1 MVKLIVPCEKYLAS
15 YAEAY
20 DEYAS
25 AGIEDY
31 TFTDA
36 RSVDVLQKFDN
47 YRFERNLKPDRVG
60 ADYYWLVDE
69 ETSRFIGEVSI
80 RHRLNAALERIGGH
94 IGYGVRV
101 TEQGK
106 GMGTLMLKLALE
118 KAAQMGLKQVLITC
132 DEENAASARVMEK
145 NGCVLQDK
153 VHNTFSGRTV
163 LTRRY
168 VRTL

>member
-1 MVKLIVPCEKYLAS
+1 MLKLIIPCEKYLAS
-15 YAEAY
+15 YAEAC

-25 AGIEDY
+25 QGIEDY
-31 TFTDA
+31 AFTDP
-36 RSVDVLQKFDN
+36 RSVDVLQKFDD
-47 YRFERNLKPDRVG
+47 YRCERNLKPNRVG
-60 ADYYWLVDE
+60 ADFYWLVDE
-69 ETSRFIGEVSI
+69 ENSRFISEITI
-80 RHRLNAALERIGGH
+80 RNRLNEALERIGGH

-118 KAAQMGLKQVLITC
+118 RAAQMGLAQVLITC
-132 DEENAASARVMEK
+132 DEENVASARVMEK
-145 NGCVLQDK
+145 NGCILQDK
-153 VHNTFSGRTV
+153 VQNSVNGRTV